1 MRRALVACVAVFFV
15 LPGAPALA
23 DHVSVTLHASARL
36 GDRLSDT
43 SWSVIVDW
51 SIECSGPAPGAANYT
66 GNLNLDDVDTGEVL
80 YMGGTATQSGS
91 DAQPVERRTQPRRMR
106 PRLKASC
113 FDGGIGNHGSD
124 TVEVVG
130 NVVSVPGKG
139 DENGDGVPDGGG
151 GQPPGGSGGDGVPGG
166 AGDQGRKDFPNAG
179 FGRPTDPLRSG
190 GCATRRLGTSRGETL
205 DGTGAADLIFGLAGN
220 DLIRGRGDDDCLV
233 GGSGRDRLVG
243 GPGYDRLTGGRGAD
257 TLVGGSG
264 VNRYD
269 AGAGNDVVNARN
281 GRAELVSCGSGRDRA
296 RIDKG
301 DKVRNCERVKRPR
314 R

>member
-1 MRRALVACVAVFFV
+1 MRRALVASIALFFA
-15 LPGAPALA
+15 LSGAPALA
-23 DHVSVTLHASARL
+23 DHVTVSLYASARL
-36 GDRLSDT
+36 GERLSDN

-51 SIECSGPAPGAANYT
+51 SIDCSGPAPGAANYT
-66 GNLNLDDVDTGEVL
+66 GNLNLDDVDTGEAL

-91 DAQPVERRTQPRRMR
+91 DAQPVDRRTQPRRMR

-113 FDGGIGNHGSD
+113 FDSGIGNHGSE
-124 TVEVVG
+124 TVEVTG
-130 NVVSVPGKG
+130 NIVSVPAKG
-139 DENGDGVPDGGG
+139 DDNGDGVPDGG
-151 GQPPGGSGGDGVPGG
+151 SVPGG

-179 FGRPTDPLRSG
+179 FGRPTDPLRGG
-190 GCATRRLGTSRGETL
+190 GCATQRLGTSRGETL
-205 DGTGAADLIFGLAGN
+205 DGTSAADLIFGLAGN
-220 DLIRGRGDDDCLV
+220 DLIRGLGDDDCLV
-233 GGSGRDRLVG
+233 GGAGRDRLLGGVG
-243 GPGYDRLTGGRGAD
+243 FDRLTGGRGGD
-257 TLVGGSG
+257 TLVGGAG

-296 RIDKG
+296 RIDRR

>member
-1 MRRALVACVAVFFV
+1 MRRGLLASVALFFA

-23 DHVSVTLHASARL
+23 DHVTVSLHASARL
-36 GDRLSDT
+36 GERLSDN

-51 SIECSGPAPGAANYT
+51 SIDCSGPAPGNANYT

-80 YMGGTATQSGS
+80 YMGGTATASGS
-91 DAQPVERRTQPRRMR
+91 NAQPVERRTQPRRMR

-113 FDGGIGNHGSD
+113 FDGGLGNHGSE
-124 TVEVVG
+124 TVEVTG
-130 NVVSVPGKG
+130 NIVSVPAKG

-151 GQPPGGSGGDGVPGG
+151 TPGGGGGGGPGG

-179 FGRPTDPLRSG
+179 FGRPNDPLRRG
-190 GCATRRLGTSRGETL
+190 GCATQRLGTSRGETL
-205 DGTGAADLIFGLAGN
+205 DGTGAADLIFGLAGD
-220 DLIRGRGDDDCLV
+220 DLIRGFGDDDCLV
-233 GGSGRDRLVG
+233 GGSGGDRLLG
-243 GPGYDRLTGGRGAD
+243 GSGYDRLTGGRGAD

-296 RIDKG
+296 RIDRR
-301 DKVRNCERVKRPR
+301 DRVRNCERVKRPR